1 VAAAGAAG
9 ALTRQSAVIV
19 RTALPGGLEQLRRRS
34 VNDAAAGVPAHL
46 TLLYPF
52 VDPDGLTLAI
62 RRRLGGVARRHAS
75 FAYAML
81 GMAVWPDTIY
91 VAVEPTAPFQRLQRD
106 LQAAFPAYP
115 IYGRDATFRFVPHVT
130 VAEGSAVADPALTGD
145 PGWRA
150 LPRAREATAIEV
162 IANGADGRWR
172 TVWRIRLGGP
182 DRAVD
187 RMPA

>member
-9 ALTRQSAVIV
+9 ALTGQSAVIV
-19 RTALPGGLEQLRRRS
+19 RTSLPVGLEGLGRES
-34 VNDAAAGVPAHL
+34 VTDAAVGVPAHL

-52 VDPDGLTLAI
+52 VDPSELTLAI
-62 RRRLGGVARRHAS
+62 RRRLGRVARRHAS
-75 FAYAML
+75 FAYTLL
-81 GMAVWPDTIY
+81 GIAVWPDTVY

-106 LQAAFPAYP
+106 CQAAFPAYP

-130 VAEGSAVADPALTGD
+130 VAEGSAVPDPAVAAH

-162 IANGADGRWR
+162 IASGMDGRWR
-172 TVWRIRLGGP
+172 TVWRIRLGER